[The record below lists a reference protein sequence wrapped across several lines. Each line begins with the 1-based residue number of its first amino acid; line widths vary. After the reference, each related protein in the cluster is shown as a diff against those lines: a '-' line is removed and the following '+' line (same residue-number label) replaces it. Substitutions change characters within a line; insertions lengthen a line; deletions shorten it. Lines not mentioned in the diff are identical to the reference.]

1 MKSNK
6 LPILALAG
14 LLGTWMTTRVPLH
27 AQESAAHEE
36 MQASE
41 MNAKNGD
48 VGQSAKH
55 LYRATRDKLDDAALT
70 TEIKTALLSDKATR
84 TFDIH
89 VKSNQGLVTLTGKV
103 DSAHAAARAHSIA
116 ANVNGVQSVTNRLT
130 WDTSAK

>member
-1 MKSNK
+1 MKSSR
-6 LPILALAG
+6 LSILSLAG
-14 LLGTWMTTRVPLH
+14 MLGMWMTAPVLLH

-36 MQASE
+36 VQATE
-41 MNAKNGD
+41 TNAKTGD

-84 TFDIH
+84 TFSIH

-103 DSAHAAARAHSIA
+103 DSAQVAARAQSLA
-116 ANVNGVQSVTNRLT
+116 ANVNGVQSVENRLT

>member
-6 LPILALAG
+6 LSILALAG
-14 LLGTWMTTRVPLH
+14 LLGMWMTAPILLR

-36 MQASE
+36 AQATE

-55 LYRATRDKLDDAALT
+55 LYRATRDKLGDAALT
-70 TEIKTALLSDKATR
+70 TKIKTALLSDKATR
-84 TFDIH
+84 TFGIH

-103 DSAHAAARAHSIA
+103 DSAQAAAHAQSLA
-116 ANVNGVQSVTNRLT
+116 ANVDGVQSVENRLT